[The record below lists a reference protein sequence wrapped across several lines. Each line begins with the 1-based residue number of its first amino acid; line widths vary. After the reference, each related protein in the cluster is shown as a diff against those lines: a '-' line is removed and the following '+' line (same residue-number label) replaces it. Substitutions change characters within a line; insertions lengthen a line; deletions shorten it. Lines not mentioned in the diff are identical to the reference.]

1 MSGPGLPRFALLA
14 VVALALSDAVRRLV
28 VPPLRAL
35 ASAAPGGT
43 AEDLPLVTVVAGGCA
58 AALAA
63 CWIWLVVCAAL
74 VAVDAARQG
83 GNECG
88 TTVPPARPPFCP
100 AWVRTLV
107 LVALGLGLGA
117 GPALAD
123 APAAPRD
130 AQSVAAGPGA
140 PRLDGL
146 ALPDRVPSPCRAVVR
161 VRAGDTLWAIARSE
175 LPPASPDAAVDRAW
189 RRLARA
195 NADRL
200 GDPDLIFP
208 GTVLRVPALDRPSRK
223 EAP

>member
-14 VVALALSDAVRRLV
+14 VVALVLSDAVRRLV
-28 VPPLRAL
+28 APPLRAL

-43 AEDLPLVTVVAGGCA
+43 AEDLPLVTVVTGGCA

-63 CWIWLVVCAAL
+63 CWIWLLVCAAL
-74 VAVDAARQG
+74 VAVGAARRDG
-83 GNECG
+83 SRRG
-88 TTVPPARPPFCP
+88 TAGPPDRPPFCP

-107 LVALGLGLGA
+107 LVVLGLGLGA

-123 APAAPRD
+123 APSTPRD
-130 AQSVAAGPGA
+130 AQSVAAGTGA

-146 ALPDRVPSPCRAVVR
+146 ALPDRVASPRRTLVWVHP
-161 VRAGDTLWAIARSE
+161 GDTLWAIARRE
-175 LPPASPDAAVDRAW
+175 LPPTAPDTAVDRAW
-189 RRLARA
+189 RRLAAA

-208 GTVLRVPALDRPSRK
+208 GTVLRVPELDRPSRK

>member
-1 MSGPGLPRFALLA
+1 MSGPGLPRFAVLAGAALA
-14 VVALALSDAVRRLV
+14 VSDAVRRLV
-28 VPPLRAL
+28 TPPLRAL

-43 AEDLPLVTVVAGGCA
+43 ATDLPLVTVVAGGCA

-74 VAVDAARQG
+74 VALDAARQG
-83 GNECG
+83 GSRRG
-88 TTVPPARPPFCP
+88 TGAPPARPPFCP

-107 LVALGLGLGA
+107 LVVLGLGLGA

-130 AQSVAAGPGA
+130 AQSAAGA

-146 ALPDRVPSPCRAVVR
+146 ALPDRVASPHRSVVR
-161 VRAGDTLWAIARSE
+161 VRAGDTLWAIAARR
-175 LPPASPDAAVDRAW
+175 LPPSAPDATVDRAW

-208 GTVLRVPALDRPSRK
+208 GTFLRVPDLDRPSRK

>member
-14 VVALALSDAVRRLV
+14 VVVLALSEAVRRLV
-28 VPPLRAL
+28 APPLRAL

-43 AEDLPLVTVVAGGCA
+43 AGDLPLVTLVAGGCA

-74 VAVDAARQG
+74 VTVDAARQG
-83 GNECG
+83 VSRRG
-88 TTVPPARPPFCP
+88 TAAPPARPPFCP

-107 LVALGLGLGA
+107 LVVLGLGLGA

-130 AQSVAAGPGA
+130 AQSVAAGTEA
-140 PRLDGL
+140 SRLDGL
-146 ALPDRVPSPCRAVVR
+146 ALPDRVPSPRRAVVR
-161 VRAGDTLWAIARSE
+161 VRAGDTLWAIARRQ
-175 LPPASPDAAVDRAW
+175 LTPTAPDAAVDRAW

-208 GTVLRVPALDRPSRK
+208 GTVLRVPDLDRPSRK